1 MKKRVG
7 IFFGPAGGA
16 TEKVAKK
23 IQEAFGEDMADIL
36 PIKETKADD
45 VNKYENIVFGCSTRG
60 KETWQ
65 SDKSKPDWDIFR
77 PEINKIDYTGKTF
90 ALFGLGDSGTYAA
103 MFVDAMGILANEML
117 KHNANIVGRVPTC
130 EYNFKESEAVIENQF
145 IGLPIDEDYEPEL
158 TDRRVKEWV
167 DRLKLA
173 FE

>member
-16 TEKVAKK
+16 TERVAKK
-23 IQEAFGEDMADIL
+23 VQAAFGEDIADVL
-36 PIKETKADD
+36 PIKECKATDID
-45 VNKYENIVFGCSTRG
+45 KYTNIVFGCSTIG

-77 PEINKIDYTGKTF
+77 PEIEKIEYKGKNF
-90 ALFGLGDSGTYAA
+90 ALFGLGDSVTYAA
-103 MFVDAMGILANEML
+103 MFVDAMGILAKEMI
-117 KHNANIVGRVPTC
+117 KYNANIVGRVPTC
-130 EYNFKESEAVIENQF
+130 EYNFKESDAVIGNEF
-145 IGLPIDEDYEPEL
+145 IGLPIDEDYEQEL

-173 FE
+173 FD